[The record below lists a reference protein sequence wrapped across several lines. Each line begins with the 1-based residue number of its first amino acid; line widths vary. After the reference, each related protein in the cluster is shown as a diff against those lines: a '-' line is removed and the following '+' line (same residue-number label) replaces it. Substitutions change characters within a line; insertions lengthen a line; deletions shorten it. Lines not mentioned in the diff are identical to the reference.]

1 VNTGTA
7 NTPGASHTLNA
18 RAFGFAST
26 FKLRELGTAIQRE
39 HEGVEIHQDSDRD
52 RLVLRFTRAPQAHIE
67 RLAILYDF
75 GAVVFTGME
84 PPEQEHVIRTVT
96 AQLAPEP
103 HAPLTE
109 DFLIEVRPG
118 APVQVEFER
127 VIVPEASLQVL
138 DLVGLLLAQS
148 VAMDYY
154 EEDVQEILGRTDS
167 IIQGLQTAG
176 RIPGR
181 LPDLVRFIGS
191 CIATRNAIIAALALF
206 DKPDSTWEHRE
217 LDRLFN
223 GLRHEL
229 EIDDRFR
236 ALEVKLRMIQENL
249 VLLADISRHR
259 STWRLEMAVVLL
271 ILFEVVIMLWQMFRG
286 GAAH

>member
-1 VNTGTA
+1 MPN
-7 NTPGASHTLNA
+7 TLNA
-18 RAFGFAST
+18 RAFGFAAT
-26 FKLRELGTAIQRE
+26 FRLRELGTAIQKE
-39 HEGVEIHQDSDRD
+39 HEGVEVHQDSDRD
-52 RLVLRFTRAPQAHIE
+52 RLVLRFTRARQVGE

-75 GAVVFTGME
+75 GAVVFTGMD
-84 PPEQEHVIRTVT
+84 PPEQDHVIRTIT
-96 AQLAPEP
+96 AHVAPEP
-103 HAPLTE
+103 HPPLTE

-167 IIQGLQTAG
+167 IIQSLQVAG

-191 CIATRNAIIAALALF
+191 CIATRNAIISALALF

-249 VLLADISRHR
+249 VLLVDLSRHR

-286 GAAH
+286 GGAH